1 MACGIYKMT
10 NNINGKIYIGLS
22 VNIDT
27 RMYNHY
33 WSAFNPNASEYNSY
47 LSRAIRKYSKE
58 NFSHEI
64 IEECSIS
71 DLPSRERHW
80 IEYYNS
86 TDRNI
91 GYNVSSGGDGNSS
104 WGEEETNKII
114 TYYQEGKS
122 AEEISFLTGRTES
135 SIQNRLHLLGVKSPK
150 YWAGDELQ
158 LLEELVLANRTPSYI
173 ATILDRTVS
182 SVVHQMKR
190 RNLRRK
196 HYWTPEE
203 EKELVKMLADKV
215 PIKEIVENLGR
226 SESSVRSKIW
236 RYGLNER
243 NR

>member
-10 NNINGKIYIGLS
+10 NSINGKIYIGLS
-22 VNIDT
+22 INIET

-33 WSAFNPNASEYNSY
+33 WSAFKTSASEYNSY
-47 LSRAIRKYSKE
+47 LSRAIRKYGKE
-58 NFSHEI
+58 NFSYEI

-71 DLPSRERHW
+71 ALPSRERYW
-80 IEYYNS
+80 IEHYNS

-91 GYNVSSGGDGNSS
+91 GYNVSSGGEGNSS

-135 SIQNRLHLLGVKSPK
+135 SIQNRLHLLGIRSPK
-150 YWAGDELQ
+150 YWTSDELQ

-190 RNLRRK
+190 KNLKRK

-203 EKELVKMLADKV
+203 EKELIKMLADKV
-215 PIKEIVENLGR
+215 SIKEIVENLGR
-226 SESSVRSKIW
+226 SESSIRSKIW
-236 RYGLNER
+236 RYGLNEK
-243 NR
+243 NG